1 MLHSSYARISGCDRD
16 PSPSRVDDRRSY
28 AHESHRVAND
38 VRAHRRLLH
47 RGQQRRF
54 SNALL
59 AMDPTV
65 IPAGRDR
72 LRRGCR
78 QLRVLRVAAAT
89 SPGHDAALREAEAR
103 LCALPAVVNNWAG
116 RVEQRYSV
124 SSGEG
129 ASLAIGISPH
139 LVLRTAFFQDS
150 TGTLIHQGTPLFV
163 QVNELEQGDVVR
175 FSGSFVGHAGVCPD
189 DPPTEENE
197 KLRDP
202 EFIVRFN
209 QVAKATG

>member
-1 MLHSSYARISGCDRD
+1 MPIGLMLGFLGAIVI
-16 PSPSRVDDRRSY
+16 PV
-28 AHESHRVAND
+28 
-38 VRAHRRLLH
+38 
-47 RGQQRRF
+47 
-54 SNALL
+54 LL
-59 AMDPTV
+59 ASIIADLTPTKV
-65 IPAGRDR
+65 IVLLTMSVLIGGYFIVGNSDDFQTLYWQWTLPSFPPDETAFAAAADNV
-72 LRRGCR
+72 
-78 QLRVLRVAAAT
+78 RVLRVAAAT

-103 LCALPAVVNNWAG
+103 LCALPAVVDNWAG

-175 FSGSFVGHAGVCPD
+175 FSGSFVGHAGVCPN

-209 QVAKATG
+209 QVAKAAG